1 MTAAT
6 HRLGGAAAGMA
17 LSAWLPVNIAEGM
30 LLVGMAVLGSIIP
43 DIDNP
48 HSSIS
53 YKWRG
58 VSWIVTISQT
68 LIHGVSHL
76 FPKKQAAYIRSLI
89 GHRGF
94 THSLFSVAI
103 LTAGSLSWS
112 AWAGLA
118 QVGYYMAVGLAG
130 GMLSHIVFD
139 MLAGGVPLLIPFST
153 KRICLSHIKT
163 GGVGEWIFRFNFIL
177 VLICMGLEE
186 LLVWLK

>member
-6 HRLGGAAAGMA
+6 HRLGGAAAGMV
-17 LSAWLPVNIAEGM
+17 LSAWLPVNITEGM

-48 HSSIS
+48 RSSIS

-58 VSWIVTISQT
+58 ISWIVTISQT
-68 LIHGVSHL
+68 LIRGVSHL
-76 FPKKQAAYIRSLI
+76 FPKKQSAYIRSLI
-89 GHRGF
+89 GHRGL
-94 THSLFSVAI
+94 THSLLPVIA
-103 LTAGSLSWS
+103 LAVCNLSWS
-112 AWAGLA
+112 AWAGYA
-118 QVGYYMAVGLAG
+118 QVGYYMTVGLAG

-163 GGVGEWIFRFNFIL
+163 GGVGEWIFRVSLMLIFICL
-177 VLICMGLEE
+177 GLEE
-186 LLVWLK
+186 LV